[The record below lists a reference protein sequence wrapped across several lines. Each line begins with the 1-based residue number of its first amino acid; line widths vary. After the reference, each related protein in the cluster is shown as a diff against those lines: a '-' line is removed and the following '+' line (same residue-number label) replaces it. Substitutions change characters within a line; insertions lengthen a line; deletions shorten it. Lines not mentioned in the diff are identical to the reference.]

1 MGKIYHYYVE
11 GECEERFINE
21 FKKALHSLITPG
33 KVDVFNFIQNEFT
46 KSRLMALNRNTI
58 IILVYD
64 IDVNNADVLK
74 RNIEILKKY
83 GFNNIVHI
91 QSIPNFEGEMEYAMG
106 LNTVNAIFNTSNDTQ
121 FKSKFLK
128 CHNLYTKLN
137 SFNLDVDKLW
147 SRKNDGNFSEYY
159 DKKAHNIIINR

>member
-1 MGKIYHYYVE
+1 
-11 GECEERFINE
+11 
-21 FKKALHSLITPG
+21 
-33 KVDVFNFIQNEFT
+33 
-46 KSRLMALNRNTI
+46 MALNRNTI

-121 FKSKFLK
+121 FKFKFLK